1 VIRRLPVLVAL
12 VVTALVT
19 GACAGSSS
27 DAATVGDS
35 AISID
40 QLERDMV
47 LFEFLSGL
55 SGAPCG
61 TPAPFESQD
70 AACARFTLSNDIR
83 EELAKAYAADHDLAV
98 EAGVVNDA
106 MTQLEANLGGA
117 EALDDQL
124 ADAGL
129 DRADLR
135 RLAERILLVNVVQ
148 EAVVEEALDEETL
161 RAQYDEELG
170 TFTTLEVAHILVE
183 EQATAERI
191 AAEITPE
198 TFERV
203 AGRESIDR
211 ASAENGGSLGTF
223 SEAEFLAQ
231 FDADFVAAALELEP
245 GEISGPV
252 QTQFGWH
259 VIRMVSREVQP
270 FEDVEEQ
277 LRSGNAGR
285 VFQEWMLERLDSTDI
300 DVNPRFGR
308 LDTET
313 GEVVAIRSTAAE
325 GSEGEEEQPPGA
337 TAP

>member
-1 VIRRLPVLVAL
+1 VTRRFPALLVLVVVAL
-12 VVTALVT
+12 VG

-27 DAATVGDS
+27 DAATVGGS

-40 QLERDMV
+40 ELERDMV

-98 EAGVVNDA
+98 VAGVVNDA
-106 MTQLEANLGGA
+106 IAQLETNVGGA
-117 EALDDQL
+117 EALDAQL
-124 ADAGL
+124 AEADLG
-129 DRADLR
+129 RADLR
-135 RLAERILLVNVVQ
+135 RLAERLLLLNVVQ
-148 EAVVEEALDEETL
+148 EAVVEERLDEETL
-161 RAQYDEELG
+161 RAQYDEQLG
-170 TFTTLEVAHILVE
+170 AFTMLEVAHILVDDE
-183 EQATAERI
+183 AEAERI
-191 AAEITPE
+191 AGEVTPE

-203 AGRESIDR
+203 ARRESIDPG
-211 ASAENGGSLGTF
+211 SAPNGGSLGTF
-223 SEAEFLAQ
+223 SEADFLAQ
-231 FDADFVAAALELEP
+231 FDPDFVAAALELEP

-252 QTQFGWH
+252 ETQFGWH
-259 VIRMVSREVQP
+259 VIRMVSREVAP

-277 LRSGNAGR
+277 LRAGGAGQ
-285 VFQEWMLERLDSTDI
+285 VFQDWMLEQLDSTEI

-313 GEVVAIRSTAAE
+313 GEVVAVRSTAA
-325 GSEGEEEQPPGA
+325 GGEEEQPAGA

>member
-1 VIRRLPVLVAL
+1 MTRRLPRAAACLFVVLAFI
-12 VVTALVT
+12 TS
-19 GACAGSSS
+19 ACAGSSS
-27 DAATVGDS
+27 DAATVGGS

-83 EELAKAYAADHDLAV
+83 EELAKAYAAEHDLVV

-106 MTQLEANLGGA
+106 IAQLETNLGGA
-117 EALDDQL
+117 ETLDD
-124 ADAGL
+124 
-129 DRADLR
+129 
-135 RLAERILLVNVVQ
+135 RLAEEDLAREDLRGLAERLLLLNVVQ
-148 EAVVEEALDEETL
+148 EAVVAEELDEETL
-161 RAQYDEELG
+161 RAQYDEQLG
-170 TFTTLEVAHILVE
+170 TFTTLEVAHILVDD
-183 EQATAERI
+183 QATAERI
-191 AAEITPE
+191 AAEVTPQ

-203 AGRESIDR
+203 AGRESTDR
-211 ASAENGGSLGTF
+211 ASAENGGSLGTY
-223 SEAEFLAQ
+223 SEADFLAG
-231 FDADFVAAALELEP
+231 FDPDFVAGALELDP

-259 VIRMVSREVQP
+259 VIRMVSREVAP
-270 FEDVEEQ
+270 FEDVEDQ
-277 LRSGNAGR
+277 LRAGSAGQ
-285 VFQEWMLERLDSTDI
+285 VFQGWMLEQLDSTDI

-308 LDTET
+308 LDPET
-313 GEVVAIRSTAAE
+313 GEVVAVRSTAAE
-325 GSEGEEEQPPGA
+325 GEQGRSAGA

>member
-1 VIRRLPVLVAL
+1 VTRRFPALLVFVVVAL
-12 VVTALVT
+12 FG

-40 QLERDMV
+40 ELERDMV

-83 EELAKAYAADHDLAV
+83 EELAKAYAADHDLTV
-98 EAGVVNDA
+98 EADVVNDA
-106 MTQLEANLGGA
+106 IAQLETNVGADELDRQLA
-117 EALDDQL
+117 EADLERD
-124 ADAGL
+124 
-129 DRADLR
+129 DLR
-135 RLAERILLVNVVQ
+135 RLAERLLLLNVVQ
-148 EAVVEEALDEETL
+148 EAVVAERLDEETL
-161 RAQYDEELG
+161 RAQYEEQLG
-170 TFTTLEVAHILVE
+170 TFTSLEVAHILVDDR
-183 EQATAERI
+183 ATAERI
-191 AAEITPE
+191 AAEVTPE

-203 AGRESIDR
+203 AGRESTDR
-211 ASAENGGSLGTF
+211 ASAENGGSLGTY
-223 SEAEFLAQ
+223 SEADFLAQ
-231 FDADFVAAALELEP
+231 FDADFVAAALELDP

-259 VIRMVSREVQP
+259 VIRMVSREVAP

-277 LRSGNAGR
+277 LRAGSAGQ
-285 VFQEWMLERLDSTDI
+285 VFRDWMLEQLDSTDI

-313 GEVVAIRSTAAE
+313 GEVVAVRSTAAE
-325 GSEGEEEQPPGA
+325 GEEQPSGA

>member
-1 VIRRLPVLVAL
+1 VTRRLPPLVAL
-12 VVTALVT
+12 VFVALVG
-19 GACAGSSS
+19 GACAGSPA

-83 EELAKAYAADHDLAV
+83 EELAKAYAADHELAV
-98 EAGVVNDA
+98 EATLVNDA
-106 MTQLEANLGGA
+106 ITQLETNLGGA
-117 EALDDQL
+117 ETLDGRL
-124 ADAGL
+124 AEADL
-129 DRADLR
+129 ERADLR
-135 RLAERILLVNVVQ
+135 RLAERLLLLNVVQ
-148 EAVVEEALDEETL
+148 EAVMEERLDEETL
-161 RAQYDEELG
+161 RAQYDEQLG
-170 TFTTLEVAHILVE
+170 TFTTLEVAHILVDDE
-183 EQATAERI
+183 ATAERI
-191 AAEITPE
+191 AAEVTPE

-203 AGRESIDR
+203 AGRESIDPG
-211 ASAENGGSLGTF
+211 SAPNGGSLGTY
-223 SEAEFLAQ
+223 SEADFLAQ
-231 FDADFVAAALELEP
+231 FDPDFVAAALELEP

-252 QTQFGWH
+252 ETQFGWH
-259 VIRMVSREVQP
+259 VIRMVSRDVAP

-277 LRSGNAGR
+277 LRAGSAGQ
-285 VFQEWMLERLDSTDI
+285 VFQEWMLEQLDSTQI

-308 LDTET
+308 LDPET
-313 GEVVAIRSTAAE
+313 GEVVAVRSTVA
-325 GSEGEEEQPPGA
+325 EGEEGQPTGA

>member
-1 VIRRLPVLVAL
+1 VIRRLRALVAL
-12 VVTALVT
+12 VVVALVG

-27 DAATVGDS
+27 DAATVGDR

-83 EELAKAYAADHDLAV
+83 EELAKAYAAEHDLTV

-106 MTQLEANLGGA
+106 IAQLETNLGA
-117 EALDDQL
+117 DELDRQL
-124 ADAGL
+124 ADVGL
-129 DRADLR
+129 VREDVRL
-135 RLAERILLVNVVQ
+135 LAERLLLLNVVQ
-148 EAVVEEALDEETL
+148 EAVVEEQLDEETL
-161 RAQYDEELG
+161 RAQYEEQLG

-183 EQATAERI
+183 DQADAERI
-191 AAEITPE
+191 ASEVTPE
-198 TFERV
+198 TFEQV
-203 AGRESIDR
+203 ARRESIDPG
-211 ASAENGGSLGTF
+211 SAPNGGSLGTY

-231 FDADFVAAALELEP
+231 FDPDFVGAALELEP

-259 VIRMVSREVQP
+259 VIQMVSREVAP
-270 FEDVEEQ
+270 FEDVEDQ
-277 LRSGNAGR
+277 LRAGGAGQ
-285 VFQEWMLERLDSTDI
+285 VFQEWMVGELDSTDI

-308 LDTET
+308 LDPET
-313 GEVVAIRSTAAE
+313 GEVVAVRSTA
-325 GSEGEEEQPPGA
+325 SEGEEGQPAGA

>member
-1 VIRRLPVLVAL
+1 VIRRLPILVAL
-12 VVTALVT
+12 VVAALVAS
-19 GACAGSSS
+19 ACTGSSS
-27 DAATVGDS
+27 DAATVGES
-35 AISID
+35 AITID
-40 QLERDMV
+40 ELERDTI

-83 EELAKAYAADHDLAV
+83 EEIAKAYAADHELAV
-98 EAGVVNDA
+98 EAAVVNDA
-106 MTQLEANLGGA
+106 IAQLETNLGGA
-117 EALDDQL
+117 EALDGQL
-124 ADAGL
+124 ADANLARG
-129 DRADLR
+129 DLR
-135 RLAERILLVNVVQ
+135 GLAERLLLLNVVQ
-148 EAVVEEALDEETL
+148 EAVVEERLDEETL
-161 RAQYDEELG
+161 RAQYDEQLG

-183 EQATAERI
+183 DQADAERI
-191 AAEITPE
+191 AAEVTPE

-203 AGRESIDR
+203 ARRESIDPG
-211 ASAENGGSLGTF
+211 SAQNGGSLGGH

-252 QTQFGWH
+252 ETQFGWH
-259 VIRMVSREVQP
+259 VIRMVSRDVAP
-270 FEDVEEQ
+270 FEDVQEQ
-277 LRSGNAGR
+277 LRAGSAGQ
-285 VFQEWMLERLDSTDI
+285 VFQDWMLERLDSTDI

-313 GEVVAIRSTAAE
+313 GEVVAVRSTADEGAEE
-325 GSEGEEEQPPGA
+325 GSPAGA

>member
-1 VIRRLPVLVAL
+1 VIRRLPALVALALVAL
-12 VVTALVT
+12 VG
-19 GACAGSSS
+19 GACAGSPS
-27 DAATVGDS
+27 DAATVGGS

-61 TPAPFESQD
+61 TPAPFETQE

-83 EELAKAYAADHDLAV
+83 EELAKAYAAEHDLTV

-106 MTQLEANLGGA
+106 IAQLETNLGA
-117 EALDDQL
+117 DELDRQL
-124 ADAGL
+124 ADVGL
-129 DRADLR
+129 VREDVRL
-135 RLAERILLVNVVQ
+135 LAERLLLLNVVQ
-148 EAVVEEALDEETL
+148 EAVVEEQLDEETL
-161 RAQYDEELG
+161 RAQYEEQLG

-183 EQATAERI
+183 DQADAERI
-191 AAEITPE
+191 ASEVTPE
-198 TFERV
+198 TFEQV
-203 AGRESIDR
+203 ARRESIDPG
-211 ASAENGGSLGTF
+211 SAPNGGSLGTY

-231 FDADFVAAALELEP
+231 FDPDFVGAALELEP

-259 VIRMVSREVQP
+259 VIQMVSREVAP
-270 FEDVEEQ
+270 FEDVEDQ
-277 LRSGNAGR
+277 LRAGGAGQ
-285 VFQEWMLERLDSTDI
+285 VFQEWMVGELDSTDI

-308 LDTET
+308 LDPET
-313 GEVVAIRSTAAE
+313 GEVVAVRSTA
-325 GSEGEEEQPPGA
+325 SEGEEGQPAGA